1 MSKSRAETSTAIINL
16 QPMGAEDESADA
28 EDIDTKPAQIT
39 HVFRDTLY
47 MSRTLIAPD
56 GSTIAVAKAR
66 AVATTD
72 AHLQYLSGH
81 PDLVRLQKD

>member
-1 MSKSRAETSTAIINL
+1 MSKSRAEPSTAIINL

-28 EDIDTKPAQIT
+28 EDIETKPAQIT

-47 MSRTLIAPD
+47 MSRTLVMSD

-66 AVATTD
+66 VVATTD
-72 AHLQYLSGH
+72 EHLQFLSAH
-81 PDLVRLQKD
+81 PDLIRLQKE